1 MKIQY
6 KILQSGNDWNKNTLY
21 KIVSPLNVIFTEEH
35 KDRDTKEVVSLKYC
49 LGENQF
55 GVYASEYRAAVIEKT
70 GSKTTDILACVLDEE
85 KKTVNTFI
93 ADVKSNISAFSDDL
107 LQNSAILTAIKE
119 VRDFSMQI
127 YEEYLYKNNFM
138 MFYKAEGYTETETF
152 CIITKHFEA
161 HKFRQAAEMLSNLFQ
176 KENDMIPAL
185 VKAKLKMT
193 LQSYIGEKDKLEKF
207 AEKKIFLGER
217 IQNLS
222 VVILEKEKDN
232 YCTQMEISAR
242 EVVAKFLE

>member
-1 MKIQY
+1 MNIQY
-6 KILQSGNDWNKNTLY
+6 KILQSGNNWKKNILY
-21 KIVSPLNVIFTEEH
+21 KIISPLNVEFIEGH
-35 KDRDTKEVVSLKYC
+35 KDTDTKEVVSLKYC

-55 GVYASEYRAAVIEKT
+55 GVYANEYRAPVIDKV

-107 LQNSAILTAIKE
+107 LQNSAILTVIKE
-119 VRDFSMQI
+119 VRDFTTQI
-127 YEEYLYKNNFM
+127 YDEYLYKNSFM

-152 CIITKHFEA
+152 CIITKNFESD
-161 HKFRQAAEMLSNLFQ
+161 KFRQASEMLSDLFQ
-176 KENDMIPAL
+176 RQNGTVSAL
-185 VKAKLKMT
+185 VETKLRMT
-193 LQSYIGEKDKLEKF
+193 LQPYIGEKDKLEKF